1 MRSQGTTCADSQSY
15 RDPGLQATRNTDAPS
30 SCSRCSFT
38 AVPNTANLWSEIYQ
52 PGTDFGYIPSLV
64 EEKSLHVPVAAS
76 TAVPTATTSAAVP
89 ATSSL
94 AAYGG

>member
-1 MRSQGTTCADSQSY
+1 MPSSPS
-15 RDPGLQATRNTDAPS
+15 LQAARNTD
-30 SCSRCSFT
+30 R
-38 AVPNTANLWSEIYQ
+38 AVFVLEMLVYGSAQPHTANLWSEIYQ

-76 TAVPTATTSAAVP
+76 AAVPTATTSAAVP